1 MRGDTWAWQPPKQ
14 TCSDIRRGD
23 KLYREHMERIA
34 VECEVEWELRR
45 SASRTPH
52 ERSSI

>member
-1 MRGDTWAWQPPKQ
+1 MNGHTWAWQPSKQ
-14 TCSDIRRGD
+14 TRSGIRRGD
-23 KLYREHMERIA
+23 KLFREHMERVA

-52 ERSSI
+52 EKAAA